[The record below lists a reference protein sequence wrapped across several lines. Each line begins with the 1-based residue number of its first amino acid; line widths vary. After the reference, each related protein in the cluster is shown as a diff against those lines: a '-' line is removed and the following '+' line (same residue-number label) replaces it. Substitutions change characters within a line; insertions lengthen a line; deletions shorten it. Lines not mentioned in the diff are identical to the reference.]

1 MNEMTRGQRLGRSA
15 GLALFAPVGFF
26 YLASG
31 LVVPTWPWL
40 VILNA
45 IGAIAVVLTVKYSAD
60 RWSVALIGPV
70 ATMAFW
76 YLYVNLGDGLLGWT
90 A

>member
-1 MNEMTRGQRLGRSA
+1 MTESTRGQRIGRSA
-15 GLALFAPVGFF
+15 GLALFGVVGFF

-45 IGAIAVVLTVKYSAD
+45 IGAWALVMTIRLSAD
-60 RWSVALIGPV
+60 RWWVALVGPL
-70 ATMAFW
+70 AAMAFW
-76 YLYVNLGDGLLGWT
+76 YLYLNLGGALLGWT